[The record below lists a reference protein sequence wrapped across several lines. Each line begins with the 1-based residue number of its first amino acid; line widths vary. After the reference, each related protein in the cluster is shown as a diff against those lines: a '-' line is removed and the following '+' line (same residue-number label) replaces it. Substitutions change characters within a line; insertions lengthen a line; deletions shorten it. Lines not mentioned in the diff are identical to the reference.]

1 MRQHPDILD
10 EPEPFRRPLIASV
23 VLHLSV
29 VMLAVVGTWVGL
41 GATERWGARDQQ
53 GGAIGVTPVASI
65 PMPVRDG
72 LRNLVASDTESHV
85 PQPPPDKRKAEPKKK
100 ESSRK
105 AIEIPDKKAAP
116 KKEREKPASLR
127 RYQANPEQRPNQL
140 YTEGGQALVSPMIGK
155 AGSGGIGIG
164 SGSPLGDRFGAYA
177 ALIQQLVAQR
187 WNTQDIDAR
196 LRTAPP
202 AVVTFTI
209 SRSGDVRDVKLQ
221 TSSGNRMLD
230 VSAQRAVYD
239 VSRFPPLP
247 AGYSGSE
254 AKIELW
260 FHLKR

>member
-1 MRQHPDILD
+1 MQHPDILD
-10 EPEPFRRPLIASV
+10 EPEPLRRPFFASV
-23 VLHLSV
+23 VLHLSG
-29 VMLAVVGTWVGL
+29 VGLIALGSWVGF

-72 LRNLVASDTESHV
+72 LRNPVANDTQSRV
-85 PQPPPDKRKAEPKKK
+85 PQPPPDKKKAEPKEK
-100 ESSRK
+100 ESDRK
-105 AIEIPDKKAAP
+105 AIEIQDKKAAK
-116 KKEREKPASLR
+116 KKERERPTSLQ
-127 RYQANPEQRPNQL
+127 RYRVDPEERPNQL
-140 YTEGGQALVSPMIGK
+140 YTESGQALVSPMIGK

-177 ALIQQLVAQR
+177 ALIQQRVAQS

-202 AVVTFTI
+202 AVVTFAI
-209 SRSGDVRDVKLQ
+209 SRNGEVGDVRLR
-221 TSSGNRMLD
+221 TSSGNRQLD

-239 VSRFPPLP
+239 VGRFPPLP
-247 AGYSGSE
+247 AGYSGSQ
-254 AKIELW
+254 ANIELW